1 MRLSG
6 LFLEHVL
13 AYAAK
18 RADEIIRQVRER
30 NARCEIVIGIT
41 FCLIVNP
48 ATDRANPNFIRKAS
62 FDS

>member
-6 LFLEHVL
+6 LFLEHIL
-13 AYAAK
+13 AYAAE

-41 FCLIVNP
+41 FCLIIDS
-48 ATDRANPNFIRKAS
+48 ATDRANPNFHQKS
-62 FDS
+62 LL

>member
-13 AYAAK
+13 AYAAE

-41 FCLIVNP
+41 FCLIIDP
-48 ATDRANPNFIRKAS
+48 ATARAKPDLQQKS
-62 FDS
+62 LL